1 MNIIKRM
8 TWLHWVLCFF
18 YAALLI
24 ALTLTIICQI
34 GPQWEWL
41 GVLTPYI
48 KFLEMASFLYLG
60 ICGFNLL
67 FNGGRFSPIWP
78 ELKPESE

>member
-1 MNIIKRM
+1 MNLIKRM
-8 TWLHWVLCFF
+8 TWLHWVLCCF
-18 YAALLI
+18 YPILLT

-34 GPQWEWL
+34 GPQWKWL

-48 KFLEMASFLYLG
+48 TILDIASFLYLG

-78 ELKPESE
+78 ELKPASE

>member
-8 TWLHWVLCFF
+8 TWLHWVLCCV
-18 YAALLI
+18 YAPLLT

-41 GVLTPYI
+41 GVLTPHTTI
-48 KFLEMASFLYLG
+48 LDIAALLYLG

-67 FNGGRFSPIWP
+67 FHGGRFGPIWP